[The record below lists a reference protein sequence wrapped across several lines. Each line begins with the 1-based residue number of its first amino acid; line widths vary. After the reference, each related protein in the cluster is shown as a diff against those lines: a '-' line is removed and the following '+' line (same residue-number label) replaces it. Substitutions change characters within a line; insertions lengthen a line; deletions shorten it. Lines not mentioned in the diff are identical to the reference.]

1 MNVSRLFGVL
11 SGLSMVFGSFTL
23 SGCVVDR
30 EHTVERPVPY
40 EGYYDRDHH
49 RWYHENAWVM
59 CDDRD
64 SHCPPR

>member
-1 MNVSRLFGVL
+1 MRNFRLIAPMSLLMLANTF
-11 SGLSMVFGSFTL
+11 ML

-30 EHTVERPVPY
+30 EHTVREEHVPT

-49 RWYHENAWVM
+49 RWYHEHAWVV

-64 SHCPPR
+64 PHCPT

>member
-1 MNVSRLFGVL
+1 LTVH
-11 SGLSMVFGSFTL
+11 
-23 SGCVVDR
+23 VVER
-30 EHTVERPVPY
+30 EHQPT

-64 SHCPPR
+64 PHCPS